1 MANSQPPNEPRC
13 NLEALLS
20 VTKKNSWA
28 EAAGSYENEPGGD
41 LTSLAGSSSRSP
53 SRPLPLPTF
62 SGLSGGSRPGHASSA
77 RGDQAPG
84 ARCARDL
91 GLCPCSVRRG
101 PRPLRPPVARPT
113 GSRRPG
119 DTGARLP
126 VPGLS
131 LSGDSPVGLGRSWRR
146 LSRHIPTNERTGQ
159 GGPRQ
164 SSPQPRGAP
173 TALCGPQGEPE
184 RGARRGGTRPE
195 SREVPGPTRARG
207 GWAPGKPAS
216 LGPSPRDSPLALAAL
231 QLTPALGPASPLAH
245 LRAPRAS
252 RSPPAS
258 PHRTSRESSSLG
270 DLKVSARSPK
280 SYHTV

>member
-13 NLEALLS
+13 NLVALLS
-20 VTKKNSWA
+20 VTKQNSWA

-62 SGLSGGSRPGHASSA
+62 SGPSGGSRPGHASSA

-84 ARCARDL
+84 ACCARDL
-91 GLCPCSVRRG
+91 GLCPCSARRG

-119 DTGARLP
+119 DTGDPLP
-126 VPGLS
+126 VPGRS

-159 GGPRQ
+159 GGRRQ
-164 SSPQPRGAP
+164 SSPQPGRAP
-173 TALCGPQGEPE
+173 TARCGPQGAPE
-184 RGARRGGTRPE
+184 RRARRGGRGQSCGRFQAPLRLRAGGRPRSPHPLDPHPE
-195 SREVPGPTRARG
+195 TH
-207 GWAPGKPAS
+207 
-216 LGPSPRDSPLALAAL
+216 PSP
-231 QLTPALGPASPLAH
+231 
-245 LRAPRAS
+245 
-252 RSPPAS
+252 
-258 PHRTSRESSSLG
+258 
-270 DLKVSARSPK
+270 
-280 SYHTV
+280 